1 MNGPPSASVQ
11 PPEEPAPAE
20 ADLARIQAER
30 DAPRSEHER
39 IKKPRRRRIRRSVVG
54 LLVALSCLLVLLSTT
69 EVWVHRTLLNTP
81 AFVGTVAPVFENPAV
96 ASAVAARATDE
107 LFTELNV
114 QARLRDAL
122 PPRASFAAVPVT
134 NATKGFVAGQLT
146 SVLTSSQF
154 QAAWTAALTFTHQQL
169 VAVLRGQNTAAV
181 STSGG
186 YIVLNTVPVIN
197 QALGKVSGLASD
209 LTGKPVT
216 LPAITSADPPQ
227 QAVNK
232 LSGALGVPL
241 PSNFGQITLVRS
253 SDLATVQK
261 GVKAFDRLTLV
272 LPLVTIALIALSLW
286 LSLNRRR
293 TVLQLA
299 VGISLLMIVERRVVI
314 HEQGALASA
323 AHNPQLAQNVLGDLL
338 HGFFVLTAWVLG
350 VALVVVVIAVLSGP
364 YRWAVG
370 IRSRVKRT
378 GRSIAEA
385 RSSDRRSQMITW
397 MASHAAGLQ
406 LAGAL
411 VAGILLLIVPVSW
424 LGFLIIGV
432 LLAAYE
438 IYLQRIKSPPPDE
451 PPPTPGPGNQAGP
464 PSRISETSGQDL
476 QPAQPAR

>member
-1 MNGPPSASVQ
+1 MNAAQPAAGRPPG
-11 PPEEPAPAE
+11 ENAPAE
-20 ADLARIQAER
+20 AGLAGIQADR
-30 DAPRSEHER
+30 GAPRSGHER
-39 IKKPRRRRIRRSVVG
+39 ISKPRRRRIRRSAVG

-69 EVWVHRTLLNTP
+69 EVWAHRTLLNTGT
-81 AFVGTVAPVFENPAV
+81 FVGTVAPVFENPAV

-114 QARLRDAL
+114 QARLRGAL
-122 PPRASFAAVPVT
+122 PPRASIAAVPVT
-134 NATKGFVAGQLT
+134 NATKGYVAGQLT
-146 SVLTSSQF
+146 KVLTSAQF
-154 QAAWTAALTFTHQQL
+154 QAVWTAALTFTHQQL

-216 LPAITSADPPQ
+216 LPTITSADPPQ
-227 QAVNK
+227 QAVTK
-232 LSGALGVPL
+232 LSGALGVSL

-272 LPLVTIALIALSLW
+272 LPLLTIVLIALSLW
-286 LSLNRRR
+286 LSVNRRR

-299 VGISLLMIVERRVVI
+299 VGVSLLMIVERRVVI

-323 AHNPQLAQNVLGDLL
+323 AHNPQLAQGVLGDLL

-350 VALVVVVIAVLSGP
+350 VALVVLVIAVLCGP
-364 YRWAVG
+364 YRWAVAL
-370 IRSRVKRT
+370 RSWGKRT

-385 RSSDRRSQMITW
+385 RSGNGRGQVITW
-397 MASHAAGLQ
+397 MAAHSAGLQ
-406 LAGAL
+406 LAGAA
-411 VAGILLLIVPVSW
+411 VAGILLLFVPVSW
-424 LGFLIIGV
+424 LSFLIIGV

-438 IYLQRIKSPPPDE
+438 IWLQRIKPAPPGE
-451 PPPTPGPGNQAGP
+451 APPASGPGNQAGL
-464 PSRISETSGQDL
+464 PSHTGQT
-476 QPAQPAR
+476 